1 MTKEAVFTMK
11 IESELRDK
19 FMAEAAAA
27 HRPAS
32 QIVREFMRDFVQ
44 RQTEAREYDAF
55 LLRKVELG
63 RADMQAGRSRSN
75 DEVEAEFAQRRAEL
89 LGKAGASKG

>member
-11 IESELRDK
+11 LEPELRDA

-27 HRPAS
+27 DRPAS

-44 RQTEAREYDAF
+44 SQKEEREYTEF
-55 LLRKVELG
+55 LRRKVEKA
-63 RADMQAGRSRSN
+63 RAQFEAGQSFSQE
-75 DEVEAEFAQRRAEL
+75 EVEAEVAERRKRL
-89 LGKAGASKG
+89 LNRIKEV